1 MIGILILLGSFLFFL
16 IAAAGIMKTKELE
29 QENRLFHSYM
39 RSMEEFYEGIQ
50 SRIEAVR
57 KYRHDLAKHIQ
68 TLEALLEEKEQDDG
82 VKEYMEDLKYRYEE
96 LKKHEFCT
104 DELVN
109 SILTIKEEQCRE
121 RGIPLDIRVQDCIYT
136 GVEEVDLVGLLHNLL
151 DNAIEA
157 NERIPA
163 GEKKGIWFSME
174 HNGEEIVVGVKNCLK
189 NGEKF
194 SFTTKKTEKEEHGI
208 GTKIIES
215 LVEKY
220 QGRRQYAVDT
230 EHWMFEDEIRLKCKR

>member
-29 QENRLFHSYM
+29 QENRLLHSYM

-163 GEKKGIWFSME
+163 GEKRGSGFPWNTTAKKSGRS
-174 HNGEEIVVGVKNCLK
+174 KNCLK
-189 NGEKF
+189 MGRN
-194 SFTTKKTEKEEHGI
+194 SVSRQKTEKEEHGI

>member
-29 QENRLFHSYM
+29 QENRLLHSYM

-163 GEKKGIWFSME
+163 GEKKGVWFSME

-189 NGEKF
+189 NGEINNLASLPSCTDLRCQIDPTFVFQGNIHEQNLHGLPQIIFQVF
-194 SFTTKKTEKEEHGI
+194 SSAK
-208 GTKIIES
+208 
-215 LVEKY
+215 
-220 QGRRQYAVDT
+220 A
-230 EHWMFEDEIRLKCKR
+230 